1 MVQQLPLY
9 EKIRPTIGSPT
20 LPSQVVIVNSWVS
33 LISQQFV
40 TDTDQSLQGY
50 VVKQVEQLS
59 YTSVH

>member
-20 LPSQVVIVNSWVS
+20 LPSQVVIVNTWVS

-40 TDTDQSLQGY
+40 TDTAQSVQGY
-50 VVKQVEQLS
+50 DSKHVEQLS
-59 YTSVH
+59 YTSFH